1 MPETTVERIAQYID
15 TLSGNLPEDESDVNF
30 RDWTRD
36 PGNVHALKHLR
47 EHLDESMSYAD
58 RAMIAPKLRA
68 FNLRLKEKIAR
79 YGEES
84 ETKTELKRLQQFVE
98 SRTPGTIGEYTVEGA
113 GATAELVG
121 GLKEDAVT
129 SLQREVKEWTHP
141 KGAPWHDNVGRLILG
156 SLFFLP
162 AAWVLKKSF
171 EKQDFWSRVFKITG
185 TALLAG
191 LALKLWA
198 YSTNPQKR
206 LAELDPSSHDR
217 IPLRPPVIEMPPE
230 PAPPA
235 PPAPKPPAPGADTL
249 TV

>member
-1 MPETTVERIAQYID
+1 MTETTVERIAQYID
-15 TLSGNLPEDESDVNF
+15 TLSGNLPETDAEPDFANWA
-30 RDWTRD
+30 RD
-36 PGNVHALKHLR
+36 NAFALDQLR
-47 EHLDESMSYAD
+47 KNLDESMSYAD

-79 YGEES
+79 YGAES
-84 ETKTELKRLQQFVE
+84 ETKTELRRLQQFVE

-113 GATAELVG
+113 GATAELVS
-121 GLKEDAVT
+121 GLKEDASA

-156 SLFFLP
+156 SLFFVP

-171 EKQDFWSRVFKITG
+171 EKQGFWSRVFKITG
-185 TALLAG
+185 AALLAG

-206 LAELDPSSHDR
+206 LAELDPASHPSSA
-217 IPLRPPVIEMPPE
+217 PRPPVVIMPPE
-230 PAPPA
+230 LA
-235 PPAPKPPAPGADTL
+235 PPAPKPPVPPGPGP
-249 TV
+249 VS